1 MLPAFSVNK
10 ESQCS
15 VMSGSFYSWD
25 SPGAGGHFLFQGIF
39 PAQESNPCLLCCQ
52 VDSFQLVPT
61 EKPLTRDVA
70 HR

>member
-39 PAQESNPCLLCCQ
+39 PAQESNPCL
-52 VDSFQLVPT
+52 
-61 EKPLTRDVA
+61 
-70 HR
+70 